1 MPVYQPL
8 APGNSV
14 TVKYPGYVIGTYASW
29 CPAPT
34 LQFVNYYY
42 APLVNPGLNPMS
54 LPSVSQ
60 QPFPLPIDDNFVVTN
75 QTPPLMI
82 GAIGQP
88 MIVGAW
94 AKYSIQ
100 GSSPAKYAYLGQYF
114 TDNAYLLDASG
125 VITTNIAGILS
136 PYGEFFPTQG
146 GQAALV
152 TMPDID
158 TGRQATGIVQVI
170 SVNADANHDGTMDLS
185 FNGADATSQASPMVW
200 WINNDHDWS
209 SYSGD
214 PGEDVKSTPEF
225 ADYCFQN
232 IPSQRDLEDWARLWI
247 CGMPALTNAGYQVTL
262 SWSVSSGNPAVNL
275 VKAVETN
282 GSMGYLTNADIAA
295 EQTAG
300 STSSDPSYK
309 FARVTPS
316 QSYTFPNNFF
326 TNNANKN
333 FLFEGAGIGSG
344 ELVLTIS
351 QNGNPIAQTGVWL
364 DLHDIKDFYE
374 QAVITDNMSGAKSTW
389 SSTIEKVQPATS
401 SALGNDPDLIVLV
414 HGINVRPW
422 DCVNDAETVFKRLY
436 WAGYQGKFAEVKW
449 PCNLLTPIPSPL
461 SPAVFNDSELQ
472 GYKASTALTNY
483 LTQLRVRFPGNRLHL
498 LVHSQGN
505 AVVSEAIKR
514 GGVTFDT
521 YILTQGALPDSAYD
535 VNAPINADIA
545 VYDQGLHITPEWQP
559 MGYHGIYTN
568 FTGRIVNFYNPLDK
582 VLGYWVEDQKHIKPS
597 IYFDTSYYYYDGTN
611 SYFDPFIGFN
621 YLVTDPEE
629 SRAMVSRSRT
639 SPIGQS
645 GPESAH
651 GVIQSAV
658 DLNAKFGF
666 NGTTTDEHSAQWTRP
681 IQTSRPYY
689 LQILNS
695 IAP

>member
-1 MPVYQPL
+1 
-8 APGNSV
+8 
-14 TVKYPGYVIGTYASW
+14 
-29 CPAPT
+29 
-34 LQFVNYYY
+34 
-42 APLVNPGLNPMS
+42 
-54 LPSVSQ
+54 
-60 QPFPLPIDDNFVVTN
+60 
-75 QTPPLMI
+75 
-82 GAIGQP
+82 
-88 MIVGAW
+88 
-94 AKYSIQ
+94 
-100 GSSPAKYAYLGQYF
+100 
-114 TDNAYLLDASG
+114 
-125 VITTNIAGILS
+125 
-136 PYGEFFPTQG
+136 
-146 GQAALV
+146 
-152 TMPDID
+152 
-158 TGRQATGIVQVI
+158 
-170 SVNADANHDGTMDLS
+170 
-185 FNGADATSQASPMVW
+185 
-200 WINNDHDWS
+200 
-209 SYSGD
+209 
-214 PGEDVKSTPEF
+214 
-225 ADYCFQN
+225 
-232 IPSQRDLEDWARLWI
+232 
-247 CGMPALTNAGYQVTL
+247 
-262 SWSVSSGNPAVNL
+262 
-275 VKAVETN
+275 
-282 GSMGYLTNADIAA
+282 
-295 EQTAG
+295 
-300 STSSDPSYK
+300 
-309 FARVTPS
+309 
-316 QSYTFPNNFF
+316 
-326 TNNANKN
+326 
-333 FLFEGAGIGSG
+333 
-344 ELVLTIS
+344 
-351 QNGNPIAQTGVWL
+351 
-364 DLHDIKDFYE
+364 
-374 QAVITDNMSGAKSTW
+374 
-389 SSTIEKVQPATS
+389 
-401 SALGNDPDLIVLV
+401 
-414 HGINVRPW
+414 VRPW